1 MRACCTNAYVNDVHT
16 EHKHKNKK
24 KAYAYVAAVL
34 TNISINIRLIFMLTL
49 ALISLG
55 CHAKSSCNAS
65 QRLRRRLGSGFTT
78 RSQSFFKTWFNMAVH
93 HLRWCLRSWPKLR
106 SCFYTLRCNVHTK
119 AAETIE
125 ELENVYNERKC
136 FINGKLRVFTCGRSF
151 DEV

>member
-55 CHAKSSCNAS
+55 CHAKIVMQRIPTAAKETRIGLYDPFPELFQNMVQYGGPSSALVS
-65 QRLRRRLGSGFTT
+65 S
-78 RSQSFFKTWFNMAVH
+78 
-93 HLRWCLRSWPKLR
+93 
-106 SCFYTLRCNVHTK
+106 
-119 AAETIE
+119 
-125 ELENVYNERKC
+125 
-136 FINGKLRVFTCGRSF
+136 
-151 DEV
+151 

>member
-55 CHAKSSCNAS
+55 CHAKIVMQRIPTAAKETRIGLYAFSKHGSIWRSIICAGVFVVGLNFELVFTRYVAMFTR
-65 QRLRRRLGSGFTT
+65 RLRKLLKNWKTYTMNGSA
-78 RSQSFFKTWFNMAVH
+78 S
-93 HLRWCLRSWPKLR
+93 
-106 SCFYTLRCNVHTK
+106 
-119 AAETIE
+119 
-125 ELENVYNERKC
+125 
-136 FINGKLRVFTCGRSF
+136 
-151 DEV
+151 